1 MSDEE
6 KEIELQKQQ
15 ERKPADSMVIEEL

>member
-15 ERKPADSMVIEEL
+15 EGKLDDIMVIEEL